1 MSSWT
6 PGLDLVLLVIL
17 PYLSIATLLL
27 VSIQRYRSQSFTYSS
42 LSSQFLENRQHF
54 WGSVPFHYGIIAVIA
69 GHVIAFAF
77 PSEILGWNTKPG
89 RLYALEVSALVFSL
103 MALVGLL
110 AGMVRRWTS
119 PKVRMVTTVTDWILL
134 SMLAAQVASGIGMA
148 ILYPWGSS
156 WFASSV
162 APYLWSLVKLN
173 PEISYVAAMPHLV
186 KGHFVGAFLLIGF
199 FPFTRLVHILVIPN
213 PYLWRKT
220 QVVRWLRRG
229 PSASE

>member
-6 PGLDLVLLVIL
+6 PGLDQALLVIL
-17 PYLSIATLLL
+17 PYLSVFTLLL
-27 VSIQRYRSQSFTYSS
+27 VTIQRYRAQSFTYSS

-54 WGSVPFHYGIIAVIA
+54 WGSVPFHYGILAVIA
-69 GHVIAFAF
+69 GHVIAFLF
-77 PSEILGWNTKPG
+77 PGEVLRWNGRPG
-89 RLYALEVSALVFSL
+89 RLVALEVSLLVFSL

-110 AGMVRRWTS
+110 AGMARRWTS

-162 APYLWSLVKLN
+162 APYLWSLIKLN

-186 KGHFVGAFLLIGF
+186 KGHFVGAYLLIGF

-213 PYLWRKT
+213 PYLWRKM

-229 PSASE
+229 PRAGA